1 MVGVRLFG
9 YLVVVGDGG
18 FAYLVGCFVLSCI
31 ELLCFVC
38 LFVFGFSSCCLAVR
52 LFVRSLVCLLS
63 LSVLV

>member
-31 ELLCFVC
+31 ELLIV
-38 LFVFGFSSCCLAVR
+38 VVAV
-52 LFVRSLVCLLS
+52 VVVVVVVVGVAVDSDD
-63 LSVLV
+63 